1 MALGQWPRDLT
12 AALEA
17 PEEVIPLCQE
27 KWSALR
33 RWFCVLFPHPAD
45 VFWRK
50 IWQLLDTVFCHPRNA
65 VSPWRAFWMAPHP
78 GMPGVHRGRCQ
89 RRISSHFLCN
99 DVTCRYFWSS
109 KFLGDFGRNVWS
121 FSGVAA
127 IFAKRL
133 LGPGN
138 RKKRNKQLFQKNPKT
153 VIRSIYF
160 HIKFGGKK
168 RQHNNGV
175 SGIDGKDGSL
185 FLFCPKNSFF
195 VLPIRESPPA
205 MKLPAQVTMEISSYV
220 SETCPKGLPTFSF

>member
-1 MALGQWPRDLT
+1 MSIAEGANAGSPRIFCAMMSLAVIFDLPNSSEILGEMFEVFRVLQLFLQKDFLGPET
-12 AALEA
+12 A
-17 PEEVIPLCQE
+17 
-27 KWSALR
+27 
-33 RWFCVLFPHPAD
+33 
-45 VFWRK
+45 RK
-50 IWQLLDTVFCHPRNA
+50 GTN
-65 VSPWRAFWMAPHP
+65 S
-78 GMPGVHRGRCQ
+78 
-89 RRISSHFLCN
+89 
-99 DVTCRYFWSS
+99 SS
-109 KFLGDFGRNVWS
+109 KR
-121 FSGVAA
+121 
-127 IFAKRL
+127 
-133 LGPGN
+133 
-138 RKKRNKQLFQKNPKT
+138 NPKT